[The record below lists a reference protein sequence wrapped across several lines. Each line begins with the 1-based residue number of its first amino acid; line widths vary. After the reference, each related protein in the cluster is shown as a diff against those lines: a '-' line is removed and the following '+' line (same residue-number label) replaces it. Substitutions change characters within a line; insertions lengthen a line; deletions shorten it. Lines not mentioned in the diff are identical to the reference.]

1 MTPLSAVSDGKTNRE
16 LRNDGPDQA
25 AAQDQWASDVLAKT
39 LRALGYRY
47 LAMVP
52 GSSFRGLQDSL
63 VNHLGNTE
71 PQIVMTLH
79 EVQSVFIAQGYA
91 RALGSPMAA
100 ALHANV
106 GLLNGSMGIY
116 DSWCDRQPMMVIGA
130 TGPVDANRRRPWIDW
145 VHTSRDQGALV
156 RNFVKWDDQ
165 PASVEAAVESL
176 LRADQITRTRPHGP
190 VYVCLD
196 AGLQESKLA
205 QPQTMPEITRYAPAA
220 APSAGAEA
228 INALI
233 KALRSA
239 RRPILLFG
247 RGRRDQAAWDA
258 RVALAEATGATVIT
272 GLHAASVFPTT
283 HAAHVLPPLGDR
295 RTDAES
301 EALRNADLVVSF
313 DWNDLAGLLS
323 SCGVSNRGARSSGPT
338 VAHVS
343 LETYITNGWTLDHQ
357 ALPAVDIPVLAD
369 ADQVVAQL
377 CETLGQERLP
387 ERRLELEH
395 WTVEADRRRTA
406 KRGTPLRSSDVSYIV
421 TDALKDL
428 PVTYARLPFGWSPYA
443 CRFAGPLDFLGKDA
457 GGTVG
462 SGPGHC
468 VGTALALKD
477 SGRLA
482 VGIIG
487 DGDFSI
493 GMQALWTATHMD
505 LPLLMIVVNNRS
517 YFNDEVHQERVAR
530 ERGRS
535 IENKWIGQR
544 IEPALDI
551 PAIARAQGFNAQ
563 GPVTNEKDLRKAL
576 AEAAA
581 EVQAGGRRLIDVSI
595 EGGYEEK

>member
-1 MTPLSAVSDGKTNRE
+1 MSAAADGKPSQKPHDNET
-16 LRNDGPDQA
+16 GGH

-63 VNHLGNTE
+63 VNHLGNTD

-116 DSWCDRQPMMVIGA
+116 DTWCDRQPMLVIGA

-156 RNFVKWDDQ
+156 RNYVKWDDQ

-205 QPQTMPEITRYAPAA
+205 QPQPTPQITRYAPAA
-220 APSAGAEA
+220 APSAGTEA
-228 INALI
+228 INALLT
-233 KALRSA
+233 ALRSA

-247 RGRRDQAAWDA
+247 RGRRAQAAWDA

-295 RTDAES
+295 RTEAES

-323 SCGVSNRGARSSGPT
+323 SCGASNRSATPSGPT
-338 VAHVS
+338 VAHIS

-369 ADQVVAQL
+369 ADQVVSQL
-377 CETLGQERLP
+377 CEALGQERLP
-387 ERRLELEH
+387 ERRLASEH

-406 KRGTPLRSSDVSYIV
+406 KRGTPMRSSDVSYIV

-428 PVTYARLPFGWSPYA
+428 PVTYARMPFGWSPYA
-443 CRFAGPLDFLGKDA
+443 CRFTGPLDFLGKDA

-477 SGRLA
+477 SGRLV
-482 VGIIG
+482 VGVIG

-493 GMQALWTATHMD
+493 GMQALWTASHME

-530 ERGRS
+530 ERGRPV
-535 IENKWIGQR
+535 ENKWIGQR

-551 PAIARAQGFNAQ
+551 PAIARAQGFKASS
-563 GPVTNEKDLRKAL
+563 PVTNEDDLRKAL